1 MSTSRGNRGKD
12 SVNGIINCCSGKPL
26 PLGERMEQFIT
37 EHGFDIKLNYGAFPD
52 RPYDSPGVW
61 GNATKIS
68 EIMNVNRR

>member
-1 MSTSRGNRGKD
+1 
-12 SVNGIINCCSGKPL
+12 
-26 PLGERMEQFIT
+26 MEQFIT